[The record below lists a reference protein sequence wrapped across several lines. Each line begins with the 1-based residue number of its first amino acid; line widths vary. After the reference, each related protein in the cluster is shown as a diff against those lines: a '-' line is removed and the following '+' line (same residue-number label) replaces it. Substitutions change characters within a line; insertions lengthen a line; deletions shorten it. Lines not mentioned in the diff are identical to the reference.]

1 MPILGT
7 IVRLICLVWAI
18 EVAVAL
24 LMYAWVLCKR
34 RRWQA
39 GPALAQESAAS
50 ALR

>member
-1 MPILGT
+1 MLGI
-7 IVRLICLVWAI
+7 IVSVICLVWAI

>member
-7 IVRLICLVWAI
+7 IVSLICWVWAI
-18 EVAVAL
+18 EVAAAL